1 MFFYKFL
8 DIFFL
13 VFHTLIIFF
22 NLFGWMWRKTRRA
35 NLIVLFITA
44 FSWFGLGI
52 WYGFG
57 YCFCVDWH
65 WQVKMKLGEYDLPNS
80 YIKYLLD
87 KLTGLDWNAALVEP
101 LTFVFFF
108 AAIIASIFFNTR
120 DWLRR
125 RKSAAH
131 PAGGNRHDDSNAE
144 D

>member
-1 MFFYKFL
+1 MLLYKFL

-13 VFHTLIIFF
+13 VFHTLIVFF

-35 NLIVLFITA
+35 NLILLTITA

-87 KLTGLDWNAALVEP
+87 QLTGLDWNAALVNN

-108 AAIIASIFFNTR
+108 VAVIASVIFNTR
-120 DWLRR
+120 DWLQS
-125 RKSAAH
+125 RKAGRSPDR
-131 PAGGNRHDDSNAE
+131 PA
-144 D
+144 